1 MIHLRNIFVPIVAI
15 FFLLLSACHQ
25 DTATM
30 QELSRIDSMV
40 YHQGEREALP
50 MLKEMDTKD
59 FNHDEKTYYSL
70 LLTMAEYK
78 CYERFTS
85 DSLINE
91 AVNFYRKSDDKVKYL
106 KALVA
111 QGCVL
116 EDLGNLDKAVET
128 YHKAEEIKP
137 IPDSTITAYA
147 KLRLGVLFQETIVGA
162 KTVAVEKYKE
172 ALQLYQSLGDKH
184 YQMLCL
190 STIGAIYRDKDR
202 QDSCLFFIDSANEL
216 AKELNDTY
224 FQFETLFMKAEFYEL
239 LKSDYRTAKNLV
251 VQAIIIGGK
260 EIDHPRAHFCA
271 AKSYIKLGQKDSALY
286 YLNHAP
292 NMRTSRDSI
301 MYFKA
306 LSEIALFDKNTEKWV
321 YYYDKATGIAD
332 SILMHNLSHRLRGV
346 EKKYDHQ
353 VAVLK
358 RVESEA
364 RLKEALL
371 LAALLALSLLATSFM
386 VWRYRNQLKM
396 RQQEVEML
404 KADLNGSLSSLE
416 QMQNRIDSREQN
428 DEGKKRQSDELRAII
443 NKQIDAVHQ
452 LMEWSYQYDSDKFAA
467 KFKETMTL
475 PDMGDDSNYWSNLQ
489 TLVNDL
495 HDNVLVRAQEAAGG
509 MLNESEL
516 NLLALYCCRFS
527 FTVIMVTMG
536 YKHIGTVY
544 NKKNQIAKKLHV
556 NDLDDFV
563 RRYIN
568 PSDTTAKS
576 KERDLP

>member
-1 MIHLRNIFVPIVAI
+1 MA
-15 FFLLLSACHQ
+15 
-25 DTATM
+25 
-30 QELSRIDSMV
+30 
-40 YHQGEREALP
+40 
-50 MLKEMDTKD
+50 
-59 FNHDEKTYYSL
+59 YYTL
-70 LLTMAEYK
+70 LLTMAQYK

-91 AVNFYRKSDDKVKYL
+91 AVDHYRKSDDKVKYL

-147 KLRLGVLFQETIVGA
+147 KLRLGVLYQETIIGA
-162 KTVAVEKYKE
+162 KTVAIEKYKE
-172 ALQLYQSLGDKH
+172 ALQLYQALDDRH

-190 STIGAIYRDKDR
+190 TTIGGIYRDDKDKER
-202 QDSCLFFIDSANEL
+202 QDSCLFLLDLANEL

-224 FQFETLFMKAEFYEL
+224 FQFKTLFMKAELYEL
-239 LKSDYRTAKNLV
+239 YKFDYQTAKNLV
-251 VQAIIIGGK
+251 VQSIKIGGK

-271 AKSYIKLGQKDSALY
+271 AKSYIKLGQRDSALY

-292 NMRTSRDSI
+292 AVHTYSDSI
-301 MYFKA
+301 MYFMT
-306 LSEIALFDKNTEKWV
+306 LSEIALYDKNTEKWV
-321 YYYDKATGIAD
+321 TNYKKATGIAD
-332 SILMHNLSHRLRGV
+332 SILMHSLSDRLRGV

-353 VAVLK
+353 MAVLN

-396 RQQEVEML
+396 RQHEMEIL
-404 KADLNGSLSSLE
+404 KADLSGSLDSLE
-416 QMQNRIDSREQN
+416 QMQRRLDSREQN
-428 DEGKKRQSDELRAII
+428 DESKKRQSEELRTIV
-443 NKQIDAVHQ
+443 NQQIDAVHQ
-452 LMEWSYQYDSDKFAA
+452 LMEWSYQYDGDKFAA
-467 KFKETMTL
+467 KFKEAMTL
-475 PDMGDDSNYWSNLQ
+475 PGVDDDSNYWSNLQ

-495 HDNVLVRAQEAAGG
+495 HDNVLVRAQEAADGT
-509 MLNESEL
+509 LNESEL
-516 NLLALYCCRFS
+516 NLLALYCCGFS

-556 NDLDDFV
+556 NDLNDFV
-563 RRYIN
+563 V
-568 PSDTTAKS
+568 SH
-576 KERDLP
+576 

>member
-1 MIHLRNIFVPIVAI
+1 MIRFRNIIFPLAAV
-15 FFLLLSACHQ
+15 FFLMLSACHH

-30 QELSRIDSMV
+30 QELSHIDSMV

-50 MLKEMDTKD
+50 ILKKMDTKG
-59 FNHDEKTYYSL
+59 FHRDEKAYYSL
-70 LLTMAEYK
+70 LLTMAQYK

-85 DSLINE
+85 DSVINE
-91 AVNFYRKSDDKVKYL
+91 VVDHYRKSGDKVKYL

-116 EDLGNLDKAVET
+116 EDLGDLDKAVET

-147 KLRLGVLFQETIVGA
+147 KLRLGVLYQETIVGA
-162 KTVAVEKYKE
+162 KTIAIEKYKE
-172 ALQLYQSLGDKH
+172 SLNLYQSLNDKH

-190 STIGAIYRDKDR
+190 STIGAIYRDNKDKKG
-202 QDSCLFFIDSANEL
+202 QDSCLFFIDSAAEL

-239 LKSDYRTAKNLV
+239 EKFDYRTAKDLV
-251 VQAIIIGGK
+251 VQAIKLGGK

-271 AKSYIKLGQKDSALY
+271 AKSYIKLGQRDSALY

-292 NMRTSRDSI
+292 KMRASRDSL

-306 LSEIALFDKNTEKWV
+306 LSEIALYDNNTKKWV

-332 SILMHNLSHRLRGV
+332 SILMHNLSHQLRGV

-353 VAVLK
+353 MAVLN
-358 RVESEA
+358 RMESEA

-371 LAALLALSLLATSFM
+371 LAALLALSLLATCFM

-396 RQQEVEML
+396 RQNEMEML
-404 KADLNGSLSSLE
+404 KADLSGSLASLE
-416 QMQNRIDSREQN
+416 QMQRRLDSREQN
-428 DEGKKRQSDELRAII
+428 DESKKCQSDELRAIV

-452 LMEWSYQYDSDKFAA
+452 LMEWSYQYDGDKFAA
-467 KFKETMTL
+467 KFREAMTL
-475 PDMGDDSNYWSNLQ
+475 PAVDDDSNYWSNLQ

-509 MLNESEL
+509 TLNESEL
-516 NLLALYCCRFS
+516 NLLALYCCGFS

-556 NDLDDFV
+556 NDLNDFV
-563 RRYIN
+563 K
-568 PSDTTAKS
+568 PCKD
-576 KERDLP
+576 

>member
-1 MIHLRNIFVPIVAI
+1 MVHFRNIFVPIVAI
-15 FFLLLSACHQ
+15 IFVLLAGCNHDS
-25 DTATM
+25 ATM
-30 QELSRIDSMV
+30 LELSRIDSMV
-40 YHQGEREALP
+40 YHQEEREALP
-50 MLKEMDTKD
+50 VLKEMDTNG
-59 FNHDEKTYYSL
+59 FNHDEMAYYSL
-70 LLTMAEYK
+70 LLTMAKYK

-91 AVNFYRKSDDKVKYL
+91 VVDHYRKSDDKVKYL
-106 KALVA
+106 KAVVA

-116 EDLGNLDKAVET
+116 EDIGDLDKAVEI

-137 IPDSTITAYA
+137 IPDSAITAYA
-147 KLRLGVLFQETIVGA
+147 KLRLGVLYQETIVGA

-172 ALQLYQSLGDKH
+172 ALNLYQSLGDKH

-190 STIGAIYRDKDR
+190 STIGAIYRGYNDKER

-239 LKSDYRTAKNLV
+239 LKSDYRTAKDLV
-251 VQAIIIGGK
+251 VQAIKIGGK

-271 AKSYIKLGQKDSALY
+271 TKSYIKLGQKDSALY

-292 NMRTSRDSI
+292 KMRTSKDSL

-306 LSEIALFDKNTEKWV
+306 LSEISLYDNNTEKWV

-346 EKKYDHQ
+346 EKKYDVQ
-353 VAVLK
+353 LAELNQLK
-358 RVESEA
+358 NES
-364 RLKEALL
+364 RMKGSLL
-371 LAALLALSLLATSFM
+371 LAAFLALGLLALAFM
-386 VWRYRNQLKM
+386 VWKYRNQLKM
-396 RQQEVEML
+396 RQHEVEML

-416 QMQNRIDSREQN
+416 QMQKRLDSHVQGN
-428 DEGKKRQSDELRAII
+428 EGRKAQSEELRAII

-452 LMEWSYQYDSDKFAA
+452 LMEWSYQYDGDKFAA
-467 KFKETMTL
+467 KFKDAMTL
-475 PDMGDDSNYWSNLQ
+475 PDVDDDSNYWSNLQ

-495 HDNVLVRAQEAAGG
+495 HDDVLVKAQEAAGG
-509 MLNESEL
+509 TLNESEL
-516 NLLALYCCRFS
+516 NLLALYCCGFS

-556 NDLDDFV
+556 NDLDTFV
-563 RRYIN
+563 KPFI
-568 PSDTTAKS
+568 D
-576 KERDLP
+576 

>member
-1 MIHLRNIFVPIVAI
+1 MVHFRNIFVPIVAI
-15 FFLLLSACHQ
+15 IFVLMAGCNHDS
-25 DTATM
+25 ATM
-30 QELSRIDSMV
+30 LVLSRIDSMV
-40 YHQGEREALP
+40 YHQEEREALP
-50 MLKEMDTKD
+50 VLKEMDTNG
-59 FNHDEKTYYSL
+59 FNHDEMAYYSL
-70 LLTMAEYK
+70 LLTMAKYK

-91 AVNFYRKSDDKVKYL
+91 VVDHYRKSDDKVKYL
-106 KALVA
+106 KAVVA

-116 EDLGNLDKAVET
+116 EDIGDLDKAVEI

-137 IPDSTITAYA
+137 IPDSAITAYA
-147 KLRLGVLFQETIVGA
+147 KLRLGVLYQETIVGA

-172 ALQLYQSLGDKH
+172 ALNLYQSLGDKH

-190 STIGAIYRDKDR
+190 STIGAIYRGYNDKER

-239 LKSDYRTAKNLV
+239 LKSDYRTAKDLV
-251 VQAIIIGGK
+251 VQAIKIGGK

-271 AKSYIKLGQKDSALY
+271 TKSYIKLGQKDSALY

-292 NMRTSRDSI
+292 KMRTSKDSL

-306 LSEIALFDKNTEKWV
+306 LSEISLYDNNTEKWV

-346 EKKYDHQ
+346 EKKYDVQ
-353 VAVLK
+353 LAELNQLK
-358 RVESEA
+358 NES
-364 RLKEALL
+364 RMKGSLL
-371 LAALLALSLLATSFM
+371 LAAFLALGLLALAFM
-386 VWRYRNQLKM
+386 VWKYRNQLKM
-396 RQQEVEML
+396 RQHEVEML

-416 QMQNRIDSREQN
+416 QMQKRLDSHVQGN
-428 DEGKKRQSDELRAII
+428 EGRKAQSEELRAII

-452 LMEWSYQYDSDKFAA
+452 LMEWSYQYDGDKFAA
-467 KFKETMTL
+467 KFKDAMTL
-475 PDMGDDSNYWSNLQ
+475 PDVDDDSNYWSNLQ

-495 HDNVLVRAQEAAGG
+495 HDDVLVKAQEAAGG
-509 MLNESEL
+509 TLNESEL
-516 NLLALYCCRFS
+516 NLLALYCCGFS

-556 NDLDDFV
+556 NDLDTFV
-563 RRYIN
+563 KPFI
-568 PSDTTAKS
+568 D
-576 KERDLP
+576 

>member
-1 MIHLRNIFVPIVAI
+1 MVHFRNIFVPIVAI
-15 FFLLLSACHQ
+15 IFVLMAGCNHDS
-25 DTATM
+25 ATM
-30 QELSRIDSMV
+30 LVLSRIDSMV
-40 YHQGEREALP
+40 YHQEEREALP
-50 MLKEMDTKD
+50 VLKEMDTNG
-59 FNHDEKTYYSL
+59 FNHDEMAYYSL
-70 LLTMAEYK
+70 LLTMAKYK

-91 AVNFYRKSDDKVKYL
+91 VVDHYRKSDDKVKYL
-106 KALVA
+106 KAVVA

-116 EDLGNLDKAVET
+116 EDIGDLDKAVEI

-137 IPDSTITAYA
+137 IPDSAITAYA
-147 KLRLGVLFQETIVGA
+147 KLRLGVLYQETIVGA

-172 ALQLYQSLGDKH
+172 ALNLYQSLGDKH

-190 STIGAIYRDKDR
+190 STIGAIYRGYNDKER

-239 LKSDYRTAKNLV
+239 LKSDYRTAKDLV
-251 VQAIIIGGK
+251 VQAIKIGGK

-271 AKSYIKLGQKDSALY
+271 TKSYIKLGQKDSALY

-292 NMRTSRDSI
+292 KMRTSKDSL

-306 LSEIALFDKNTEKWV
+306 LSEISLYDNNTEKWV

-346 EKKYDHQ
+346 EKKYDVQ
-353 VAVLK
+353 LAELNQLK
-358 RVESEA
+358 NES
-364 RLKEALL
+364 RLKGSLL
-371 LAALLALSLLATSFM
+371 LAAFLALGLLALAFM
-386 VWRYRNQLKM
+386 VWKYRNQLKM
-396 RQQEVEML
+396 RQHEVEML

-416 QMQNRIDSREQN
+416 QMQKRLDSRVQGN
-428 DEGKKRQSDELRAII
+428 EGRKAQSEELRAII

-452 LMEWSYQYDSDKFAA
+452 LMEWSYQYDGDKFAA
-467 KFKETMTL
+467 KFKDAMTL
-475 PDMGDDSNYWSNLQ
+475 PDVDDDSNYWSNLQ

-495 HDNVLVRAQEAAGG
+495 HDDVLVKAQEAAGG
-509 MLNESEL
+509 TLNESEL
-516 NLLALYCCRFS
+516 NLLALYCCGFS

-556 NDLDDFV
+556 NDLDTFV
-563 RRYIN
+563 KPFI
-568 PSDTTAKS
+568 D
-576 KERDLP
+576 

>member
-1 MIHLRNIFVPIVAI
+1 MVHFRNIFVPIVAI
-15 FFLLLSACHQ
+15 FFLLLAGCHH

-30 QELSRIDSMV
+30 QELSHIDSLV
-40 YHQGEREALP
+40 YHQGERGALP
-50 MLKEMDTKD
+50 ILKKMDTKG
-59 FNHDEKTYYSL
+59 FNRDEMAYYTL
-70 LLTMAEYK
+70 LLTMAQYK

-91 AVNFYRKSDDKVKYL
+91 TVDHYRKSDDKDKYL

-116 EDLGNLDKAVET
+116 EDLGNLDKAVDT
-128 YHKAEEIKP
+128 YHKAEIIKP
-137 IPDSTITAYA
+137 IPDSAITAYA
-147 KLRLGVLFQETIVGA
+147 KLRLGVLYQETIVGA
-162 KTVAVEKYKE
+162 KTSAIEKYKE
-172 ALQLYQSLGDKH
+172 ALQLYQALDDKH
-184 YQMLCL
+184 YLMLCL
-190 STIGAIYRDKDR
+190 TTIGGIYRDDKDKER
-202 QDSCLFFIDSANEL
+202 QDSCLFLLDLANEL

-239 LKSDYRTAKNLV
+239 EKFDYRTAKDLV
-251 VQAIIIGGK
+251 VQSIKIGGN

-292 NMRTSRDSI
+292 AVRTSRDSI
-301 MYFKA
+301 MYFMA
-306 LSEIALFDKNTEKWV
+306 LSEIALYDKDTEKWV
-321 YYYDKATGIAD
+321 DNYKQATGIAD
-332 SILMHNLSHRLRGV
+332 SILMHSLSDRLRGV

-353 VAVLK
+353 MAVLN
-358 RVESEA
+358 RMESEA

-396 RQQEVEML
+396 RQHEVEML

-416 QMQNRIDSREQN
+416 QMQRRLDTREQN
-428 DEGKKRQSDELRAII
+428 DESKKAQSDELRAIV

-452 LMEWSYQYDSDKFAA
+452 LMEWSYQYDGDKFAV
-467 KFKETMTL
+467 KFKEAMTL
-475 PDMGDDSNYWSNLQ
+475 PDVDDDSNYWSNLH

-495 HDNVLVRAQEAAGG
+495 HGNVLVKAQEAAGG
-509 MLNESEL
+509 TLNESEL
-516 NLLALYCCRFS
+516 NLLALYCCGFS

-544 NKKNQIAKKLHV
+544 NKKNQIATKLHV
-556 NDLDDFV
+556 NDLDAFV
-563 RRYIN
+563 KPFI
-568 PSDTTAKS
+568 K
-576 KERDLP
+576 

>member
-1 MIHLRNIFVPIVAI
+1 MVHFRNIFVPIVAI
-15 FFLLLSACHQ
+15 IFVLLAGCNHDS
-25 DTATM
+25 ATM
-30 QELSRIDSMV
+30 LELSRIDSMV
-40 YHQGEREALP
+40 YHQEEREALP
-50 MLKEMDTKD
+50 VLKEMDTNG
-59 FNHDEKTYYSL
+59 FNHDEMAYYSL
-70 LLTMAEYK
+70 LLTMAKYK

-91 AVNFYRKSDDKVKYL
+91 VVDHYRKSDDKVKYL
-106 KALVA
+106 KAVVA

-116 EDLGNLDKAVET
+116 EDIGDLDKAVEI

-137 IPDSTITAYA
+137 IPDSAITAYA
-147 KLRLGVLFQETIVGA
+147 KLRLGVLYQETIVGA

-172 ALQLYQSLGDKH
+172 ALNLYQSLGDKH

-190 STIGAIYRDKDR
+190 STIGAIYRGYNDKER

-239 LKSDYRTAKNLV
+239 LKSDYRTAKDLV
-251 VQAIIIGGK
+251 VQAIKIGGK

-271 AKSYIKLGQKDSALY
+271 TKSYIKLGQKDSALY

-292 NMRTSRDSI
+292 KMRTSKDSL

-306 LSEIALFDKNTEKWV
+306 LSEISLYDNNTEKWV

-346 EKKYDHQ
+346 EKKYDVQ
-353 VAVLK
+353 LAELNQLK
-358 RVESEA
+358 NES
-364 RLKEALL
+364 RLKGSLL
-371 LAALLALSLLATSFM
+371 LAAFLALGLLALAFM
-386 VWRYRNQLKM
+386 VWKYRNQLKM
-396 RQQEVEML
+396 RQHEVEML

-416 QMQNRIDSREQN
+416 QMQKRLDSHVQGN
-428 DEGKKRQSDELRAII
+428 EGRKAQSEELRAII

-452 LMEWSYQYDSDKFAA
+452 LMEWSYQYDGDKFAA
-467 KFKETMTL
+467 KFKDAMTL
-475 PDMGDDSNYWSNLQ
+475 PDVDDDSNYWSNLQ

-495 HDNVLVRAQEAAGG
+495 HDDVLVKAQEAAGG
-509 MLNESEL
+509 TLNESEL
-516 NLLALYCCRFS
+516 NLLALYCCGFS

-556 NDLDDFV
+556 NDLDTFV
-563 RRYIN
+563 KPFI
-568 PSDTTAKS
+568 D
-576 KERDLP
+576 

>member
-1 MIHLRNIFVPIVAI
+1 MTTTRNII
-15 FFLLLSACHQ
+15 FPLIAVFALMLMGCHH
-25 DTATM
+25 DSATM

-40 YHQGEREALP
+40 YHQGEKEALP
-50 MLKEMDTKD
+50 MLQNMETKGLNNDEMA
-59 FNHDEKTYYSL
+59 YYSL
-70 LLTMAEYK
+70 LFTMAQYK

-85 DSLINE
+85 DSVINK
-91 AVNFYRKSDDKVKYL
+91 AVDHYRKSGDKVKYL

-111 QGCVL
+111 QACVL
-116 EDLGNLDKAVET
+116 EDLGDLDKAVET

-137 IPDSTITAYA
+137 IADTATTAYA
-147 KLRLGVLFQETIVGA
+147 KLRLGVLYQETIIGA
-162 KTVAVEKYKE
+162 KTIAIEKYKE
-172 ALQLYQSLGDKH
+172 ALQLYQSLDDKH

-190 STIGAIYRDKDR
+190 TTIGAIYRDDKDKER
-202 QDSCLFFIDSANEL
+202 QDSCLFYIDAATEL

-239 LKSDYRTAKNLV
+239 LKLDYRTAKDLV
-251 VQAIIIGGK
+251 IQAIKIGG
-260 EIDHPRAHFCA
+260 EGIDHPRAHFCA

-286 YLNHAP
+286 YLSHAP
-292 NMRTSRDSI
+292 AVRTSRDSI
-301 MYFKA
+301 MYFNTLA
-306 LSEIALFDKNTEKWV
+306 QIALFDNNTQKWV
-321 YYYDKATGIAD
+321 NYYDKATGIAD
-332 SILMHNLSHRLRGV
+332 SIMMYNLSHRLRGV

-353 VAVLK
+353 MAVLN

-396 RQQEVEML
+396 RQHEMEML
-404 KADLNGSLSSLE
+404 KADLSGSLASLE
-416 QMQNRIDSREQN
+416 QMQRRLDSREQN
-428 DEGKKRQSDELRAII
+428 DESKKRQSDELRAIV

-452 LMEWSYQYDSDKFAA
+452 LMEWSYQYDGDKFAA
-467 KFKETMTL
+467 KFREAMTL
-475 PDMGDDSNYWSNLQ
+475 PAVDDDSNYWSNLQ

-495 HDNVLVRAQEAAGG
+495 HDNVLVRAQETAGG
-509 MLNESEL
+509 TLNESEL
-516 NLLALYCCRFS
+516 NLLALYCCGFS

-556 NDLDDFV
+556 NDLNDFV
-563 RRYIN
+563 K
-568 PSDTTAKS
+568 PCKD
-576 KERDLP
+576 

>member
-1 MIHLRNIFVPIVAI
+1 MVHFRNIFIPIVAI
-15 FFLLLSACHQ
+15 SFLLLVACHH

-30 QELSRIDSMV
+30 QELSRIDSLV

-50 MLKEMDTKD
+50 ILQKMDTKG
-59 FNHDEKTYYSL
+59 FNRDEMAYYTL
-70 LLTMAEYK
+70 LLTMAQYK

-91 AVNFYRKSDDKVKYL
+91 TVDHYRKSDDKVKYL

-147 KLRLGVLFQETIVGA
+147 KLRLGVLYQETIVGA
-162 KTVAVEKYKE
+162 KTIAVEKYKE
-172 ALQLYQSLGDKH
+172 ALNLYQALDDKH

-190 STIGAIYRDKDR
+190 TTIGAIYRDYKDKER
-202 QDSCLFFIDSANEL
+202 QDSCLFFIDSAAEL

-224 FQFETLFMKAEFYEL
+224 FQFETIFMKAEFYEL
-239 LKSDYRTAKNLV
+239 LKSDYRTAKDLV
-251 VQAIIIGGK
+251 VQAIKIGGK

-271 AKSYIKLGQKDSALY
+271 AKSYIKLGRKDSALY

-292 NMRTSRDSI
+292 KMRTSRDSL

-306 LSEIALFDKNTEKWV
+306 LSEIALYDNNTEKWV
-321 YYYDKATGIAD
+321 FYYDKATGIAD
-332 SILMHNLSHRLRGV
+332 SILMHSLSDRLRGV

-353 VAVLK
+353 MAVMN
-358 RVESEA
+358 RMESEA

-396 RQQEVEML
+396 RQNEVEML
-404 KADLNGSLSSLE
+404 KADLNGSLTSLE
-416 QMQNRIDSREQN
+416 QMQRRLDTREQN
-428 DEGKKRQSDELRAII
+428 DEGKKRQSDELRAIV
-443 NKQIDAVHQ
+443 NQQIDAVHQ
-452 LMEWSYQYDSDKFAA
+452 LMEWSYQYDGDKFAA
-467 KFKETMTL
+467 KFREAMTL
-475 PDMGDDSNYWSNLQ
+475 PGVYDDSNYWSNLQ

-495 HDNVLVRAQEAAGG
+495 HDNVLVKAQEAAGG
-509 MLNESEL
+509 TLNESEL
-516 NLLALYCCRFS
+516 NLLALYCCGFS

-556 NDLDDFV
+556 NDINDFV
-563 RRYIN
+563 KPFI
-568 PSDTTAKS
+568 D
-576 KERDLP
+576 